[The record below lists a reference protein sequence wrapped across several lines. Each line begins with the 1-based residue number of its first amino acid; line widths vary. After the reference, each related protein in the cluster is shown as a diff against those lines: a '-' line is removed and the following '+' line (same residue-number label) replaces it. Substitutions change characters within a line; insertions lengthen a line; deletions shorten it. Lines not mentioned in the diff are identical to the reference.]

1 MSIRAARWYSNPV
14 AGAVTIVSKPHRPK
28 AVRQEKVL
36 ATRNG
41 GGLPT
46 YLGLLLG
53 VLAVSFAA
61 ILIRKADAPAIVI
74 AAYRM
79 GIAAL
84 VIAPTTVA
92 LTHGRPF
99 VLRLTTGPKLRLQ
112 DILLSLVAAAFL
124 ALHFGA
130 WIASLEHTS
139 VASSV
144 VLVTASPL
152 MVALASRVL
161 LKERLERRVLAGIAL
176 GLAGSLVIAVG
187 ALACGGGDDLLG
199 DGLAL
204 LGAIAVTGYLLI
216 GRKVRPRMPLMP
228 YISVVYAGSA
238 ILLLA
243 ATGAAGLSL
252 TGYSGETYLFLVLVA
267 LVPQV
272 VGHSFLNWTL
282 ARVSATLVSVAVMAE
297 PVVSTVLALLLLKEV
312 PPVTSLAGG
321 AVILAGIY
329 LALRR
334 APGLSFA
341 ANE

>member
-1 MSIRAARWYSNPV
+1 MSIRAERWHSSPV
-14 AGAVTIVSKPHRPK
+14 ARAVTIVGKSHQAK
-28 AVRQEKVL
+28 AAREEEAL
-36 ATRNG
+36 ATRSG
-41 GGLPT
+41 RGLPT

-84 VIAPTTVA
+84 VIAPATVA
-92 LTHGRPF
+92 LTRGRP
-99 VLRLTTGPKLRLQ
+99 KLQLQ
-112 DILLSLVAAAFL
+112 DVLLSLVAAAFL

-187 ALACGGGDDLLG
+187 DLACGGGDDLLG

-204 LGAIAVTGYLLI
+204 LGAVAVTGYLLI

-243 ATGAAGLSL
+243 ATGVGSLSL

-272 VGHSFLNWTL
+272 VGHSLLNWTL
-282 ARVSATLVSVAVMAE
+282 AKVSATLVSVAVMAE

-312 PPVTSLAGG
+312 PPVTSFVGG

-334 APGLSFA
+334 APTLSSA

>member
-1 MSIRAARWYSNPV
+1 
-14 AGAVTIVSKPHRPK
+14 
-28 AVRQEKVL
+28 
-36 ATRNG
+36 
-41 GGLPT
+41 
-46 YLGLLLG
+46 
-53 VLAVSFAA
+53 
-61 ILIRKADAPAIVI
+61 
-74 AAYRM
+74 
-79 GIAAL
+79 
-84 VIAPTTVA
+84 
-92 LTHGRPF
+92 
-99 VLRLTTGPKLRLQ
+99 
-112 DILLSLVAAAFL
+112 
-124 ALHFGA
+124 
-130 WIASLEHTS
+130 
-139 VASSV
+139 
-144 VLVTASPL
+144 

-187 ALACGGGDDLLG
+187 DLACGGGDDLLG

-204 LGAIAVTGYLLI
+204 LGAVAVTGYLLI

-243 ATGAAGLSL
+243 ATGVGSLSL

-272 VGHSFLNWTL
+272 VGHSLLNWTL
-282 ARVSATLVSVAVMAE
+282 AKVSATLVSVAVMAE

-312 PPVTSLAGG
+312 PPVTSFVGG

-334 APGLSFA
+334 APTLSSA

>member
-1 MSIRAARWYSNPV
+1 VGKSHQANAAREEE
-14 AGAVTIVSKPHRPK
+14 A
-28 AVRQEKVL
+28 L
-36 ATRNG
+36 ATRSG
-41 GGLPT
+41 RGLPT

-92 LTHGRPF
+92 FTR
-99 VLRLTTGPKLRLQ
+99 RRPKLRLQ
-112 DILLSLVAAAFL
+112 DVLLSLVAAAFL

-152 MVALASRVL
+152 MVAIASRVL

-187 ALACGGGDDLLG
+187 DLACGGGDDLLG

-204 LGAIAVTGYLLI
+204 LGAVAVTGYLLI

-243 ATGAAGLSL
+243 ATGVGGLSL

-272 VGHSFLNWTL
+272 VGHSLLNWTL

-312 PPVTSLAGG
+312 PPVTSFVGG
-321 AVILAGIY
+321 AVILTGIY

-341 ANE
+341 ARERPPLTPA

>member
-1 MSIRAARWYSNPV
+1 M
-14 AGAVTIVSKPHRPK
+14 
-28 AVRQEKVL
+28 
-36 ATRNG
+36 ATRSG
-41 GGLPT
+41 RGLPT

-92 LTHGRPF
+92 FTR
-99 VLRLTTGPKLRLQ
+99 RRPKLRLQ
-112 DILLSLVAAAFL
+112 DVLLSLVAAAFL

-152 MVALASRVL
+152 MVAIASRVL
-161 LKERLERRVLAGIAL
+161 LKERLERRVLAGFAL

-187 ALACGGGDDLLG
+187 DLACGGGDDLLG

-204 LGAIAVTGYLLI
+204 LGAVAVTGYLLI

-243 ATGAAGLSL
+243 ATGVGGLSL

-272 VGHSFLNWTL
+272 VGHSLLNWTL

-312 PPVTSLAGG
+312 PPVTSFVGG
-321 AVILAGIY
+321 AVILTGIY

-341 ANE
+341 ARERPPLTPA

>member
-1 MSIRAARWYSNPV
+1 M
-14 AGAVTIVSKPHRPK
+14 
-28 AVRQEKVL
+28 
-36 ATRNG
+36 ATRSG
-41 GGLPT
+41 RGLPT

-92 LTHGRPF
+92 FTR
-99 VLRLTTGPKLRLQ
+99 RRPKLRLQ
-112 DILLSLVAAAFL
+112 DVLLSLVAAAFL

-152 MVALASRVL
+152 MVAIASRVL

-187 ALACGGGDDLLG
+187 DLACGGGDDLLG

-204 LGAIAVTGYLLI
+204 LGAVAVTGYLLI

-243 ATGAAGLSL
+243 ATGVGGLSL

-272 VGHSFLNWTL
+272 VGHSLLNWTL

-312 PPVTSLAGG
+312 PPVTSFVGG
-321 AVILAGIY
+321 AVILTGIY

-341 ANE
+341 ARERPPLTPA

>member
-1 MSIRAARWYSNPV
+1 VGKSHQAKAAREEE
-14 AGAVTIVSKPHRPK
+14 A
-28 AVRQEKVL
+28 L
-36 ATRNG
+36 ATPSGR
-41 GGLPT
+41 GLPT

-92 LTHGRPF
+92 FTR
-99 VLRLTTGPKLRLQ
+99 RRPKLRLQ
-112 DILLSLVAAAFL
+112 DVLLSLVAAAFL

-152 MVALASRVL
+152 MVAIASRVL

-187 ALACGGGDDLLG
+187 DLACGGGDDLLG

-204 LGAIAVTGYLLI
+204 LGAVAVTGYLLI

-243 ATGAAGLSL
+243 ATGVGGLSL

-272 VGHSFLNWTL
+272 VGHSLLNWTL

-312 PPVTSLAGG
+312 PPVTSFVGG
-321 AVILAGIY
+321 AVILTGIY

-341 ANE
+341 ARERPPLTPA